1 MDLSRLIAVLI
12 LIAIVVSLGSALR
25 QLSKP
30 GGDPQRMLRALTL
43 RVGLSVGLFVLLL
56 IGWKA
61 GVIHPHAFG
70 K

>member
-12 LIAIVVSLGSALR
+12 LIAIIVSLGSALR

-56 IGWKA
+56 IGWKV
-61 GVIHPHAFG
+61 GLIQPHG
-70 K
+70 LGQ